1 MNKFRDLWVV
11 CRQHHDMGVV
21 KLMSSSLREQTRE
34 RLTEAT

>member
-21 KLMSSSLREQTRE
+21 KLMR
-34 RLTEAT
+34 RLWVPV